1 MHVTVIF
8 NTKSDDVTRLIK
20 YNQEDWRAWGNQV
33 ELLRIDSSDGTWI
46 SKLYSTNSRS
56 HGAKIQ
62 NDMDSLSCLKPFQ
75 QLVVITTPMLL
86 ARKLISDEVIFC
98 DFSKWLRGHSC
109 LRFKIDLK
117 GYYNQ
122 ISNEAMFS
130 IFQFCPHFLIFH
142 KLRFSSSCFNLLK
155 TSKSFS
161 RKRVPKLK
169 NRKHCFIRYLV

>member
-1 MHVTVIF
+1 M
-8 NTKSDDVTRLIK
+8 
-20 YNQEDWRAWGNQV
+20 
-33 ELLRIDSSDGTWI
+33 WI

-62 NDMDSLSCLKPFQ
+62 NAMDSLSCLEPFQ
-75 QLVVITTPMLL
+75 QLVVITTPTLL

-98 DFSKWLRGHSC
+98 DFSKWLRGRSC
-109 LRFKIDLK
+109 IRFKIDLK

-142 KLRFSSSCFNLLK
+142 KHFHHHVL
-155 TSKSFS
+155 TSW
-161 RKRVPKLK
+161 KLPSHFPEK
-169 NRKHCFIRYLV
+169 GCQNWKIENIASLDIWFKYP